1 MTKLDP
7 LCQGYDCERVDPKCA
22 EDTAIKKWRET
33 KKIQIRVLNT
43 KVDFNAFDDE
53 HMFR

>member
-7 LCQGYDCERVDPKCA
+7 LCIGDECERVDPKCA
-22 EDTAIKKWRET
+22 EDAAIKEWRET
-33 KKIQIRVLNT
+33 KKVQIRVLNT
-43 KVDFNAFDDE
+43 KVDWSTFDDE